1 MTEQQSPPRGESPAE
16 TAYIGLGANLG
27 EPVKSIRAAFTA
39 IERLPS
45 VHALARSPLYG
56 SAPIDSSGP
65 DYVNAVMAVS
75 TRLTPQEL
83 LARLQA
89 IEIEHGR
96 ERPYRNAPRC
106 LDLDLLMHGA
116 RVIDSPDLTLP
127 HPRMHERA
135 FVLRPLADIAPD
147 LVIPGQ
153 GRIEQLLP
161 RVAMQRVKRLEE
173 QLPPGRP
180 KAVARP
186 KGHEV
191 APAGPRGRARSDR
204 GRT

>member
-1 MTEQQSPPRGESPAE
+1 MPRSTTEAAQPLRSERPAE

-27 EPVKSIRAAFTA
+27 EPVKAIRAAFEA

-45 VHALARSPLYG
+45 VQALARSPLYG

-65 DYVNAVMAVS
+65 DYVNAAMMVS

-96 ERPYRNAPRC
+96 DRPYRNAPRS
-106 LDLDLLMHGA
+106 LDLDLLMHGE
-116 RVIDSPDLTLP
+116 RVIDSADLILP

-135 FVLRPLADIAPD
+135 FVLRPLHDIAPE

-153 GRIEQLLP
+153 GPIARLLP
-161 RVAMQRVKRLEE
+161 RVAAQRVNRMDE
-173 QLPPGRP
+173 
-180 KAVARP
+180 A
-186 KGHEV
+186 
-191 APAGPRGRARSDR
+191 
-204 GRT
+204 

>member
-1 MTEQQSPPRGESPAE
+1 MRVGERGTGAGCQPSPQPSPRRRGSKTEKLSGSEAAPPPRSERPAE

-27 EPVKSIRAAFTA
+27 EPVQAIRAAFEA

-45 VHALARSPLYG
+45 VQALARSPLYG

-65 DYVNAVMAVS
+65 DYVNAVMMVA
-75 TRLTPQEL
+75 TRLTPREL

-96 ERPYRNAPRC
+96 ERPYRNAPRS
-106 LDLDLLMHGA
+106 LDLDLLLYGE
-116 RVIDSPDLTLP
+116 RVVDSPDLTLP

-147 LVIPGQ
+147 LAIPGH
-153 GRIEQLLP
+153 GSIARLLP
-161 RVAMQRVKRLEE
+161 RVAAQRVNRLDE
-173 QLPPGRP
+173 
-180 KAVARP
+180 A
-186 KGHEV
+186 
-191 APAGPRGRARSDR
+191 
-204 GRT
+204 